1 MSDITI
7 SLDEGQVLGTQKNG
21 IMKFQGVPYCVPPI
35 GELRWKSPVALAKC
49 NAIRDCRREASILP
63 QGPSDLDAPM
73 GPIVRSQDEGAL
85 TLAISAPSDHD
96 KPLPVAVWFHGGA
109 NFCGAGNAEWYDGE
123 RLAQR
128 GMVVVGVNYRL
139 GALGFLQYPGLNDRN
154 LAIEDQIMALRWVQT
169 NISAFGGDPTQVTVF
184 GQSAGG
190 NSIVHMMS
198 LPETEGLFSQC
209 VLMSPSIGRG
219 NHVTED
225 AHCIARELLTALGC
239 NVNEKATL
247 RAQALEK
254 TTTEILRATDICFQS
269 LGAKFGG
276 MLFKPVKDEWATPEA
291 TAKAAVREAARRGLK
306 IVIGTT
312 HDETLAFSAD
322 RSSEVLDRLAKV
334 QRERFDEPAAEF
346 AALAA
351 EAGVDIH
358 KYRFNWKGPKS
369 IYGACHCIDLPFLFG
384 TFEAWNA
391 PMLAGADATDVA
403 QVSESMQS
411 FFARFVKE
419 GTFDDSWPSYTR
431 LGAMCRIFDSK
442 TVTTEPF
449 YVDHS

>member
-49 NAIRDCRREASILP
+49 NAIRDCRGEASILP

-411 FFARFVKE
+411 FFASFVKE